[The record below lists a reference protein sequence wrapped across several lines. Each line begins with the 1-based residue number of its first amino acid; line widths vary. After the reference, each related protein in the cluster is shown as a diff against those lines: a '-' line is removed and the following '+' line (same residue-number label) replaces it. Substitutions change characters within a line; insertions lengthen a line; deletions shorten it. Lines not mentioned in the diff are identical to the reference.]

1 MAMLNVNM
9 HCPNPH
15 KWIHWIDNFDCEKV
29 AVMSCVLVIAEKA
42 LLNKELNTYIPYSK
56 KQNLNSKN

>member
-42 LLNKELNTYIPYSK
+42 LLNKEVNTYIPYSK
-56 KQNLNSKN
+56 K